1 MRTKM
6 IQVFPETALE
16 RILEALERELV
27 EATDEEVLAAAHD
40 LGMKPQMKGSA
51 AFLGL
56 RYPTVRLSAED
67 LLTIAAARTALRLLD
82 LRGQPGRGPEAPAG
96 RALPP
101 GQAARTEPPPSRP
114 TRRRPPVKSSRD
126 ED

>member
-27 EATDEEVLAAAHD
+27 EATDEELLAAAHE

-56 RYPTVRLSAED
+56 RYPTVRLSGED
-67 LLTIAAARTALRLLD
+67 LLTIAAARTAQRLPD
-82 LRGQPGRGPEAPAG
+82 LRGPPGRGPEA
-96 RALPP
+96 
-101 GQAARTEPPPSRP
+101 PPSRP
-114 TRRRPPVKSSRD
+114 TRRRTPVKSSRD